1 MEQRN
6 LEKALDVY
14 SALITGQE
22 ISRSNPDTRDLYE
35 EFYANAAVYD
45 IVTKMM
51 KKLNLNLYEYQDAVY
66 LTAGEGNRVFG
77 YTNDDMKRL
86 LGLRLN
92 RIFYHVQFPVTV
104 LSGFRII
111 SGEGI
116 CAARRY
122 FRAGNNVS
130 CVNYK
135 GSVCVFHE

>member
-14 SALITGQE
+14 AALITGQE

-86 LGLRLN
+86 LGL
-92 RIFYHVQFPVTV
+92 
-104 LSGFRII
+104 SGFRIV
-111 SGEGI
+111 SGERI

>member
-14 SALITGQE
+14 AALITGQE

-92 RIFYHVQFPVTV
+92 RELYMVYFIMY
-104 LSGFRII
+104 
-111 SGEGI
+111 I